1 MKKILSIILSL
12 FCLLWAENTFAQYTT
27 VNFRAMGDKAFR
39 NKDYYE
45 AAYYYRKAAEGLKL
59 VPQIKVP
66 FTPDNNGKQQ
76 QQVKATDLNYIR
88 YQLAESYRGYENY
101 LEAEPWYYQ
110 VVNENAESQYPL
122 VRLWYGVCLRA
133 DQHFDEAIKQ
143 LEMFQHNYKGDGKLG
158 ELAEK
163 EIRNCR
169 FAKEQYQYPIL
180 LNVTK
185 LKGKWNSDGS
195 NYAVVRRDNNF
206 YFTSS
211 RMIKSDKKHLNR
223 IYHATPDMES
233 PEIVNLRD
241 ADKEKETEY
250 GTPSLSPQGNRLYL
264 TRWYKIG
271 TKIIHA
277 IYKSDWNGSE
287 WSSPQKLNS
296 NVNADGFNAIQPFVC
311 KDGKTMFFVSNKP
324 GGQGG
329 DDIWMSELD
338 SNGNPISSINLGS
351 TINTPS
357 DEQAP
362 YYDEGNKRLIYSSKG
377 FIGLGGFDFF
387 ESIGQ
392 PEHWSQPRNMGYPMN
407 SAKDDLY
414 FSPDPDNDTKF
425 YVSSDRESDCC
436 LELFEIMDQRYF
448 AGGFLVDCNTHKPLG
463 GAMVTLIDS
472 LSKEN
477 IKQITL
483 AKDGK
488 YTFKITTKRPYNLMF
503 EKDGYF
509 TKVLPLPKGGR
520 TVADTLFGPDVCL
533 QAFVVDK
540 PMVINN
546 ILYDFGKSTLRPES
560 ETELNGVVTI
570 LKDNPKFKIELSSHT
585 DSIGSDAYN
594 DKLSQDRAQS
604 CVDYIISKGIED
616 TRVFAKGYGKTK
628 PIAPNSL
635 PDGKDNPDG
644 RQLNRRTEFTV
655 LKTD

>member
-1 MKKILSIILSL
+1 MKKILTILIL
-12 FCLLWAENTFAQYTT
+12 ILLAGKTYAQYTT
-27 VNFRAMGDKAFR
+27 VNYRAMADKAFH

-45 AAYYYRKAAEGLKL
+45 AAYYYRKAAEGLKIT
-59 VPQIKVP
+59 PQINVP
-66 FTPDNNGKQQ
+66 FTPNNNGKDAK
-76 QQVKATDLNYIR
+76 QVKVTDLNYVR
-88 YQLAESYRGYENY
+88 YQLAESYRLYENY
-101 LEAEPWYYQ
+101 LEAEPWYFQ
-110 VVNENAESQYPL
+110 VVNSNAEAQYPL
-122 VRLWYGVCLRA
+122 LRLWYGVCLRA

-143 LEMFQHNYKGDGKLG
+143 LTLFQQSYKGDGKLG

-163 EIRNCR
+163 EVNNCK

-180 LNVTK
+180 LNVAK
-185 LKGKWNSDGS
+185 MKGQWNSDGS

-223 IYHATPDMES
+223 IYHTTADMEK
-233 PEIVNLRD
+233 PEIINLRD
-241 ADKEKETEY
+241 GGSEKETEY
-250 GTPSLSPQGNRLYL
+250 GTPSLSPQGDHLYL

-271 TKIIHA
+271 TRIVHA
-277 IYKSDWNGSE
+277 IYKSDWNGNE
-287 WSSPQKLNS
+287 WSSPQKLNA
-296 NVNADGFNAIQPFVC
+296 NVNAEGFNAIQPFVC
-311 KDGKTMFFVSNKP
+311 KDGKTMLFVSNKP

-338 SNGNPISSINLGS
+338 NKGNPISSTNLGPI
-351 TINTPS
+351 INTPS

-362 YYDEGNKRLIYSSKG
+362 YYDAANKRLIYSSKG
-377 FIGLGGFDFF
+377 FTGLGGFDFF
-387 ESIGQ
+387 ESFGE
-392 PEHWSQPRNMGYPMN
+392 PTRWGQPRNMGYPMN

-414 FSPDPDNDTKF
+414 FSPNPDNDTKF
-425 YVSSDRESDCC
+425 FVSSDRESDCC
-436 LELFEIMDQRYF
+436 LELFEVTDQRYF
-448 AGGFLVDCNTHKPLG
+448 ASGILVDCNTHKPLG

-477 IKQITL
+477 MKQITL

-509 TKVLPLPKGGR
+509 TKVLPLPTQGK
-520 TVADTLFGPDVCL
+520 TVADTLFGADVCL

-594 DKLSQDRAQS
+594 DKLSQDRAQA

-628 PIAPNSL
+628 PVAPNSL